1 MLSNIFNFHHQVV
14 CKMMGFL
21 TSQPCKE
28 VQSSLHFL
36 QFCLDTLQTSLVRAF
51 VFLAQNL
58 QSATSSTEG
67 IRLVVS
73 YRILSFLM
81 VLGEVGIASGFDD
94 FLRYDWICGD
104 DAGVDTS
111 WGIVG
116 VNEFQI
122 AKAVLGGQL
131 ESLSQKVPSQW
142 GSVHLFN
149 VCLRFGLHD
158 TAWALAEAG
167 VKGCILEFS
176 HLTIPTT
183 GTDLAVLP
191 AEPGFAGRCCK
202 CSSYLE
208 LCRNCTWG
216 FPVVQNRT
224 IWMSDFNAK
233 IGDAKAEAAKVV
245 RKHEPFLD
253 RIVSSIEFNK
263 AIPFTITPQAM
274 ARLLDI
280 YILWPGNH
288 EVLTFSKYSPVRP
301 LRRWRSGD
309 LFGFGSSYE
318 FRLRYIEEMI
328 AALVSGA
335 NFGLEIE
342 KNAELPLTHVI
353 ALAENGPNFWR
364 DSKSYPEI
372 DMAALLS
379 SRIRSKPRQL
389 PESNDLGR
397 LLLKLTSGGWLLR
410 KEALENAKL
419 AAVNLKAFRVKVKS
433 RLPNGSE
440 QWEATLLDLA
450 ILQGQC
456 ECARLCGEMDVQ
468 MSSQFE
474 HHCLPG
480 FKGDFKKSFQSFKH
494 RLASAQH
501 KDCMVAAATAAA
513 AALTRTWNL
522 EVRDKGIAILQT
534 ANGFGSGRSFPALL
548 VEEVIAFAMPVP
560 DILQRLDLEVK
571 VFGGRKD
578 SVIEIRNS
586 QLSSVEDVIVC

>member
-1 MLSNIFNFHHQVV
+1 
-14 CKMMGFL
+14 
-21 TSQPCKE
+21 
-28 VQSSLHFL
+28 
-36 QFCLDTLQTSLVRAF
+36 
-51 VFLAQNL
+51 
-58 QSATSSTEG
+58 
-67 IRLVVS
+67 
-73 YRILSFLM
+73 M
-81 VLGEVGIASGFDD
+81 VLGEVGIGSSFDD
-94 FLRYDWICGD
+94 FLRYDWNSTD
-104 DAGVDTS
+104 DGVETS

-167 VKGCILEFS
+167 VKGCILESS
-176 HLTIPTT
+176 HLTLSTT
-183 GTDLAVLP
+183 GTELAVP
-191 AEPGFAGRCCK
+191 PGFAGRCCK
-202 CSSYLE
+202 CSWYE
-208 LCRNCTWG
+208 LCGKCTWG
-216 FPVVQNRT
+216 FPVVRKRT
-224 IWMSDFNAK
+224 VWMGDFNAK
-233 IGDAKAEAAKVV
+233 MADAEAEAGKVV
-245 RKHEPFLD
+245 RKHEAFLD

-280 YILWPGNH
+280 YILCPGNH
-288 EVLTFSKYSPVRP
+288 EVLTFSRYSPVRP

-309 LFGFGSSYE
+309 LFGFSSSYE
-318 FRLRYIEEMI
+318 FQLRYIDQMI

-335 NFGLEIE
+335 NFRLKIQN
-342 KNAELPLTHVI
+342 NAELPLTHLL
-353 ALAENGPNFWR
+353 ALSANGPNFWR
-364 DSKSYPEI
+364 QTKLLYPEI

-379 SRIRSKPRQL
+379 SRTPSEPQPL

-397 LLLKLTSGGWLLR
+397 LLLKNTSGGWLLR

-433 RLPNGSE
+433 RLPRGSE
-440 QWEATLLDLA
+440 RWEATLLDLA

-456 ECARLCGEMDVQ
+456 DCARLCAEMDVQ

-480 FKGDFKKSFQSFKH
+480 FKGDFTKSFENFEH

-501 KDCMVAAATAAA
+501 QDCMVAAVAAAA
-513 AALTRTWNL
+513 AALTRTWHL
-522 EVRDKGIAILQT
+522 ELKDKAIAILQT
-534 ANGFGSGRSFPALL
+534 ANGLGSGRAFPALL
-548 VEEVIAFAMPVP
+548 VEEIVAFAMPVP
-560 DILQRLDLEVK
+560 GILQRLDLEVK

-578 SVIEIRNS
+578 SVIEIRK
-586 QLSSVEDVIVC
+586 